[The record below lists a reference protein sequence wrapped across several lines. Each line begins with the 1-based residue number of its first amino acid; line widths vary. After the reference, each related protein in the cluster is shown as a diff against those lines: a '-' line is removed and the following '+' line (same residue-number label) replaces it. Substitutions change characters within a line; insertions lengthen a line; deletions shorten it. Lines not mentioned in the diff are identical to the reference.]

1 MEYTNIHSLTKVCY
15 TMFYGR
21 DDADDDANDDDDDD
35 HDSDQVAA
43 GEDEEDDDTQ
53 QRDPSRRIPESLI
66 SNPGTTST

>member
-35 HDSDQVAA
+35 HDSD
-43 GEDEEDDDTQ
+43 
-53 QRDPSRRIPESLI
+53 
-66 SNPGTTST
+66 